1 VSLSPALLCL
11 SMCAFNFYFYLY
23 LSFHF
28 MYQNKEGD
36 LTNVRI
42 HLEVHV
48 CMIVP
53 SIGRQY
59 VNLEVYHNFRENR
72 FIDFVTFLSACPL
85 LFVKAQDSSLHLNRC
100 VSSKTQK
107 VFSHFHFQFKV
118 FDGTRRMCREK
129 VCWRSRLYTW
139 VFYFVER
146 L

>member
-1 VSLSPALLCL
+1 MSLSAALLCL

-59 VNLEVYHNFRENR
+59 VNLEVYHNFTENR

-85 LFVKAQDSSLHLNRC
+85 LFVKVQDSSLHLNRW
-100 VSSKTQK
+100 VSSKT
-107 VFSHFHFQFKV
+107 
-118 FDGTRRMCREK
+118 
-129 VCWRSRLYTW
+129 
-139 VFYFVER
+139 
-146 L
+146 

>member
-1 VSLSPALLCL
+1 MSLSPALLCL
-11 SMCAFNFYFYLY
+11 SMCAFNFYLY

-129 VCWRSRLYTW
+129 VC
-139 VFYFVER
+139 
-146 L
+146 

>member
-1 VSLSPALLCL
+1 LCFSLQHCFAFPCAPLTSIYIYLFTLCIK
-11 SMCAFNFYFYLY
+11 
-23 LSFHF
+23 
-28 MYQNKEGD
+28 NKEGD

-85 LFVKAQDSSLHLNRC
+85 LFVKVQDSSLHLNRW
-100 VSSKTQK
+100 VSSKTFSVIFIFNSTCLTEHGVCVGRK
-107 VFSHFHFQFKV
+107 FVEGVVFI
-118 FDGTRRMCREK
+118 REF
-129 VCWRSRLYTW
+129 
-139 VFYFVER
+139 FYFVER